1 MKNKEISVM
10 AKRLVSRYFMQPQK
24 GSPYR
29 GEFRDMVTSYA
40 PEIAKRVKS
49 FVADEVSSRYDVN
62 INGNDV
68 KKYESHYYAFR
79 DEEKNSNKYHYVAV
93 YSCEV
98 NGADIFAPID
108 VYGRIGEVKKVQL
121 IGEITE
127 SLNFAKQNMNKY
139 ISRKTAPSKGYQE
152 ITLRIGSRA

>member
-1 MKNKEISVM
+1 MKNKEISAM

-24 GSPYR
+24 GSPYQ

-62 INGNDV
+62 INGNSV

-79 DEEKNSNKYHYVAV
+79 DEEKNNNKYHYVAV
-93 YSCEV
+93 YSCEA
-98 NGADIFAPID
+98 NGVELFAPID

-127 SLNFAKQNMNKY
+127 SLNSAKQDMNKY
-139 ISRKTAPSKGYQE
+139 IARKTVPSKGYQE